1 MGLWVVESLMNII
14 LVLVFRLDVLLV
26 VKMMIQLVMS
36 SGHKVERFSKAPSHF
51 TDLVEVVQILVK
63 TIAGIVSMLSVG
75 VVVGSAA
82 MKLGSRVL
90 VLFMIF

>member
-36 SGHKVERFSKAPSHF
+36 SGHKVK
-51 TDLVEVVQILVK
+51 LVIIL
-63 TIAGIVSMLSVG
+63 IVSMLSVG

>member
-36 SGHKVERFSKAPSHF
+36 SGHKVK
-51 TDLVEVVQILVK
+51 LVIILIK
-63 TIAGIVSMLSVG
+63 KNIVSMLSVG

>member
-26 VKMMIQLVMS
+26 VKIMIQLVMS
-36 SGHKVERFSKAPSHF
+36 SGHKVK
-51 TDLVEVVQILVK
+51 LVIILIK
-63 TIAGIVSMLSVG
+63 KNIVSMLSVG

>member
-36 SGHKVERFSKAPSHF
+36 SGHKFK
-51 TDLVEVVQILVK
+51 LVIILIK
-63 TIAGIVSMLSVG
+63 KNIVSMLSVG

-82 MKLGSRVL
+82 LKLGSRVL

>member
-26 VKMMIQLVMS
+26 VKMMIQFVMS
-36 SGHKVERFSKAPSHF
+36 SGHKVK
-51 TDLVEVVQILVK
+51 LVIILIK
-63 TIAGIVSMLSVG
+63 KNIVSMLSVG
-75 VVVGSAA
+75 VVMGSAA

>member
-36 SGHKVERFSKAPSHF
+36 SGHKVK
-51 TDLVEVVQILVK
+51 LVIILIK
-63 TIAGIVSMLSVG
+63 KNIVSMLSVG
-75 VVVGSAA
+75 VVMGSAA

>member
-36 SGHKVERFSKAPSHF
+36 SGHKVK
-51 TDLVEVVQILVK
+51 LVIILIK
-63 TIAGIVSMLSVG
+63 KNIVSMLSVG
-75 VVVGSAA
+75 VVVGPAA
-82 MKLGSRVL
+82 TKPGSRVL

>member
-36 SGHKVERFSKAPSHF
+36 SGHKVK
-51 TDLVEVVQILVK
+51 LVIMLIK
-63 TIAGIVSMLSVG
+63 KNIVSMLSVG

>member
-36 SGHKVERFSKAPSHF
+36 SGHKVK
-51 TDLVEVVQILVK
+51 LVIILIK
-63 TIAGIVSMLSVG
+63 KNILSMLSVG
-75 VVVGSAA
+75 VVMGSAA

>member
-36 SGHKVERFSKAPSHF
+36 SGHKVK
-51 TDLVEVVQILVK
+51 LVIILIRK
-63 TIAGIVSMLSVG
+63 NIVSMLSVG

-82 MKLGSRVL
+82 MKLGSCVL